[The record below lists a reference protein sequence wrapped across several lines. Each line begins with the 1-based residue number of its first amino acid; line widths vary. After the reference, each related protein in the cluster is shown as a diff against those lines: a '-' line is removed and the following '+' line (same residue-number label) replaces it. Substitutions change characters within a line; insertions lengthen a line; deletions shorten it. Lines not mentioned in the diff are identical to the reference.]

1 MNGKWSREIRVLI
14 PLLFIVIP
22 VLIFLPYYLEGQ
34 VPGAD
39 DLIQSFAN
47 RKYLA
52 ESIEDGGFS
61 QWNPY
66 LSNGIPQSGVDLI
79 NISNLLFLIAPFEQA
94 IYLFY
99 LAFLFTGALFFYLF
113 LKENGCSCA
122 VSTVFAVIFEC
133 SIQINGL
140 RRNHPFVVAVICLF
154 PVMMYFVKKFI
165 NTGKTR
171 WLCMGAVMA
180 GLQATM
186 MIQYSVY
193 ASLILFIYI
202 LFSCRYRGFSWI
214 EIIKKALIWCA
225 VYVGIYAYV
234 FVPTLSTLREYAE
247 YGSSET
253 AYGVFTAW
261 SVHPVKLIQMIIPQF
276 FGEYDMPL
284 GTTYS
289 SEHDIELYLGI
300 FVLLLVVVLV
310 TKKGKSKNVRLEMV
324 CAVIAFLYA
333 ALGHIPFIGSIVYHI
348 PLLGGFRCAARM
360 LYVFYFFMFSLAAQS
375 LEDLFRKD
383 SFARQIVRLKKF
395 SLRLCAGIGVVVSL
409 AVFFAFFCVA
419 EEQKQEYFTK
429 FQDRLFLPLFYIAL
443 ITFVVWLLGRKKM
456 MEHVFTIKWKR
467 YTACALVL
475 LITLAETLPYSL
487 HSETSSLDEFQLSET
502 EQKLK
507 ETLGTNKV
515 WDVLD
520 ELDVSH
526 KSMVSQ
532 NKSQVKGIPS
542 INAYVTYNNP
552 CLVRYLETVS
562 GSEVPFNSSGLL
574 SGAINA
580 RKVITFKQDFLSM
593 IGVRYLIDSCG
604 LIEETGG
611 RICDPKAGVSTVAAL
626 ENTVIERGMNGGGQ
640 EVRDLA
646 AGLVGNACY
655 QVKFRINEQDNQ
667 HLTSLSVD
675 LYGGPAYDRTSQ
687 QVDFVLEEGKNEY
700 EAYLYTSQPE
710 LATEDIRMRI
720 VFQSDTEIDAVR
732 METCEVFMYPMVEKY
747 QYWGTDE
754 KGVKIY
760 ENPDAKDLLYFPKRI
775 RQMKQFDDIYTD
787 PANYHDS
794 KTAYVDRKSRKLFK
808 VESDVELVSCKGD
821 RIEARVRSDED
832 TYLCFSQNY
841 SPNWSV
847 KVDGKKQEVDMV
859 NGLIMGTSIPMGE
872 HTIVFEYE
880 DPAYYIGF
888 GVTLITVAALA
899 VSGIVSWQISRRRRR
914 QTRRGRGQ
922 M

>member
-1 MNGKWSREIRVLI
+1 MNGKWNREIRLLI

-34 VPGAD
+34 LPGAD

-52 ESIEDGGFS
+52 ESIQEGGFS

-79 NISNLLFLIAPFEQA
+79 NISNLLFLIAPFQQA

-99 LAFLFTGALFFYLF
+99 IAFLFTGALFFYLF

-140 RRNHPFVVAVICLF
+140 RRNHPSVVAVVCLF

-165 NTGKTR
+165 NTRKTR
-171 WLCMGAVMA
+171 WLCMGAVAA

-202 LFSCRYRGFSWI
+202 LFSCRYQDFTWI
-214 EIIKKALIWCA
+214 EILKKALIWCA
-225 VYVGIYAYV
+225 VYFGIYACV
-234 FVPTLSTLREYAE
+234 FFPTLSILREYAE

-261 SVHPVKLIQMIIPQF
+261 SVHPVKLIQMIIPRF

-300 FVLLLVVVLV
+300 FVLLLVMCLV
-310 TKKGKSKNVRLEMV
+310 TKKGKSRSVRLEML
-324 CAVIAFLYA
+324 CAVVALLYA

-375 LEDLFRKD
+375 LEDLFRKGC
-383 SFARQIVRLKKF
+383 FATKIVRLKKISF
-395 SLRLCAGIGVVVSL
+395 RLCAGIGVVVSL

-419 EEQKQEYFTK
+419 EQQKQEYFAK

-443 ITFVVWLLGRKKM
+443 ITFVVCFLGKKKI

-487 HSETSSLDEFQLSET
+487 YSETSSLAEFQLGET
-502 EQKLK
+502 EQRLK

-520 ELDVSH
+520 DLDVSH
-526 KSMVSQ
+526 KSMISQ
-532 NKSQVKGIPS
+532 NKGQVKKIPS

-552 CLVRYLETVS
+552 CLVRYLETIG

-574 SGAINA
+574 SGAVNA
-580 RKVITFKQDFLSM
+580 LNIIVFKQEFLSM
-593 IGVRYLIDSCG
+593 MGVRYLIDSNG

-611 RICDPKAGVSTVAAL
+611 RIYDSRIGASAVTTMDNSVMQC
-626 ENTVIERGMNGGGQ
+626 GMNGAGQ
-640 EVRDLA
+640 EVKDLTG
-646 AGLVGNACY
+646 GLMGNACY
-655 QVKFRINEQDNQ
+655 KVKFRINEQDNR
-667 HLTSLSVD
+667 HLTGLSVD
-675 LYGGPAYDRTSQ
+675 LYGGPSYDRSSQ
-687 QVDFVLEEGKNEY
+687 QIDFVLEEGKNEY
-700 EAYLYTSQPE
+700 EAYLYTGQPE

-720 VFQSDTEIDAVR
+720 IFQTNTDTEKIR
-732 METCEVFMYPMVEKY
+732 METCEVLLYPMVEKY

-754 KGVKIY
+754 NGVKIY
-760 ENPDAKDLLYFPKRI
+760 ENPDAEDILYFPKRI
-775 RQMKQFDDIYTD
+775 RQMKEFDDIYTD
-787 PANYHDS
+787 HTNYHYS
-794 KTAYVDRKSRKLFK
+794 KTAYVDRKSRKLSR
-808 VESDVELVSCKGD
+808 VESDVELVSFNGD
-821 RIEARVRSDED
+821 RVEARVKSDEE

-847 KVDGKKQEVDMV
+847 KVDGVEQEVDMV

-872 HTIVFEYE
+872 HTIIFEYE

-888 GVTLITVAALA
+888 GVTLVTVAALA
-899 VSGIVSWQISRRRRR
+899 VCGIVSWQISRRRRR
-914 QTRRGRGQ
+914 QMRRRRGQ
-922 M
+922 K